1 MTTAPNHS
9 QPRHWARRCARLT
22 TLATGAMLPL
32 LPLTAAFGLDDG
44 EVRGKSLGTGLV
56 VVIYVLVP
64 LGIFAVIALLSV
76 LPSALRRPRYR
87 PGRAWTHDPLWFNG
101 PDDPN
106 KALAGA
112 RPGATARGGASA
124 EW

>member
-1 MTTAPNHS
+1 MTTPGRP
-9 QPRHWARRCARLT
+9 QPPARRWARLT
-22 TLATGAMLPL
+22 TLATGALLPL
-32 LPLTAAFGLDDG
+32 LTAAPALASLDDG
-44 EVRGKSLGTGLV
+44 EHPGKGLAWGMV
-56 VVIYVLVP
+56 VLVYVVIP
-64 LGIFAVIALLSV
+64 LGIFAVIALFAV

-87 PGRAWTHDPLWFNG
+87 PGRPWQHDPLWFNG
-101 PDDPN
+101 PDDPD

>member
-1 MTTAPNHS
+1 VTTRGRS
-9 QPRHWARRCARLT
+9 RRCARLAAV
-22 TLATGAMLPL
+22 ATGALLPL
-32 LPLTAAFGLDDG
+32 LTAAPALAKLDDG
-44 EVRGKSLGTGLV
+44 EQPGKGLGIGMVIL
-56 VVIYVLVP
+56 IYVGVP
-64 LGIFAVIALLSV
+64 LGIFAVIALLAV

-87 PGRAWTHDPLWFNG
+87 PGRPWQHDPMWFNG
-101 PDDPN
+101 PDDPD

>member
-1 MTTAPNHS
+1 MPLFAATPA
-9 QPRHWARRCARLT
+9 
-22 TLATGAMLPL
+22 LAS
-32 LPLTAAFGLDDG
+32 LDDG
-44 EVRGKSLGTGLV
+44 EHPGKGLGIGMV
-56 VVIYVLVP
+56 VLIYVVVP

-87 PGRAWTHDPLWFNG
+87 PGRPWQHDPMWFNG
-101 PDDPN
+101 PDDPD
-106 KALAGA
+106 KALSGA

>member
-1 MTTAPNHS
+1 VTTRGPS
-9 QPRHWARRCARLT
+9 RRCARLT
-22 TLATGAMLPL
+22 AVATGALLPL
-32 LPLTAAFGLDDG
+32 LAAAPAFALDDG
-44 EVRGKSLGTGLV
+44 EQPGKGLGWGMV
-56 VVIYVLVP
+56 VLIYVGIP
-64 LGIFAVIALLSV
+64 LGIFAVIALFAA

-87 PGRAWTHDPLWFNG
+87 PGRPWEHDPLWING
-101 PDDPN
+101 PDDPD